1 MSPSH
6 SDDLKFLNILGLGEL
21 SYSSAKE
28 RNTFFKYDRSMTAN
42 SEKAMVPHF
51 STLAWKIP
59 WTEEPGRLQSMES
72 LRVRHD

>member
-28 RNTFFKYDRSMTAN
+28 RNTFFKYD
-42 SEKAMVPHF
+42 
-51 STLAWKIP
+51 
-59 WTEEPGRLQSMES
+59 
-72 LRVRHD
+72 